1 MNYNDIKIKVD
12 GVILPAPID
21 FSYNLEDLDADSQ
34 RDVKSGVL
42 DRNRIRPDVFKI
54 SLSYGI
60 NDIATISTILKA
72 ISPETF
78 KVELFDIKNNSRTT
92 KTMYAGPKTVQM
104 LCINGTWLKGLKF
117 NLTEV

>member
-1 MNYNDIKIKVD
+1 MNYNDIEIKVN

-34 RDVKSGVL
+34 RDVKNGVL
-42 DRNRIRPDVFKI
+42 DRNRIRPDVFKL
-54 SLSYGI
+54 SLTYGV
-60 NDIATISTILKA
+60 NDTATVSAVLKA
-72 ISPETF
+72 ISPATF
-78 KVELFDIKNNSRTT
+78 KVELFDIKNNLRTT

-104 LCINGTWLKGLKF
+104 ICNNKVWMKGLKF